1 MNLHLVATSTMALEE
16 CANTCAT
23 KMKDETLECHS
34 AGVAS
39 AVCECFISLHFLKF
53 ESVISIQS
61 FSLRFQSRSKSLL
74 ICYSKG
80 KKDWEEVMTW
90 RGLQGIL
97 GAENS
102 FSPNP
107 SQGRL
112 GMSRYAK
119 PPSILKSKQKTT

>member
-1 MNLHLVATSTMALEE
+1 
-16 CANTCAT
+16 
-23 KMKDETLECHS
+23 MKDETLECHS

-80 KKDWEEVMTW
+80 KKDWEEVMSW
-90 RGLQGIL
+90 QGLQGML
-97 GAENS
+97 GTENS

-107 SQGRL
+107 SQERL
-112 GMSRYAK
+112 GMSR
-119 PPSILKSKQKTT
+119 